1 MIPNPPAGKQ
11 LLPPREFLND
21 RSRIPGLLPG
31 LEASPPFNVFLSCS
45 EIRAPSER
53 DCMRPSGETDDAA
66 GILLHN
72 DPHLKVE
79 GIRSGDDVEHVGLVR
94 VPVLEVRMN
103 PVLSHFRK

>member
-1 MIPNPPAGKQ
+1 
-11 LLPPREFLND
+11 
-21 RSRIPGLLPG
+21 
-31 LEASPPFNVFLSCS
+31 
-45 EIRAPSER
+45 
-53 DCMRPSGETDDAA
+53 MRPSGETDDTA